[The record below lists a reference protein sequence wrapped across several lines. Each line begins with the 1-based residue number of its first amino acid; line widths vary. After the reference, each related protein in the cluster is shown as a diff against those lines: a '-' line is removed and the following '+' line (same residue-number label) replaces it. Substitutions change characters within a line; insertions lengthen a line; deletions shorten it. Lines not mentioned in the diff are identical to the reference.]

1 MTATITPKPHSANEA
16 SLETA
21 ASSPSRGPRTGRR
34 TTVGGVA
41 ASTFLWLYAAISIAP
56 LLLMVSN
63 SLRTTQDMARQPLGL
78 PLPPDFT
85 SYQKAWVTAS
95 FETYFVN
102 SIFVTVMSVVL
113 STAVSLLAAYAFA
126 RTRSKWFLGM
136 EGLFLS
142 GLMLPVYLAILP
154 LFFMLDSLGLVSNLW
169 SLILVYAA
177 LGIPFST
184 FVLAS
189 FFRQLPIE
197 LDEAARLD
205 GAGPFA
211 TFWRV
216 HLPLVKPA
224 IATVIVFRFVPV
236 WNDFFYPLILIR
248 DQSAYTLPVGITR
261 FFGEYQTD
269 WATLF
274 AGLTLATIPLVV
286 LFLIATKQIVSGLT
300 AGMSK

>member
-1 MTATITPKPHSANEA
+1 MTATITTNRHSANHSPEA
-16 SLETA
+16 DGSTTNRA
-21 ASSPSRGPRTGRR
+21 PRTGRR
-34 TTVGGVA
+34 ATAGGVA
-41 ASTFLWLYAAISIAP
+41 ASAFLWLYAAISIAP

-248 DQSAYTLPVGITR
+248 DQSSYTLPVGITR